1 MAGLE
6 SRYISYQDCCWRF
19 RWLGWSLDVSYKAL
33 WPWWESWCFQSSRLK
48 LQRAWLEDQCLSP
61 RILNLQRGFFFISLD
76 FSYWELLST
85 LVESQCLSLKSWSR
99 NTSNKATERT
109 QVPSKRTIKVQA
121 LKLSVSEKICKL
133 HFWCTL
139 PKLGLCLMDMVI
151 RCLYTFIF
159 FFVKQSSTVCD
170 ILIRQYSSSSQTFEL
185 NLIINHQNNTTVSFF
200 TLATQYLLR
209 SVHID
214 SFLLISNSHHLL
226 YMDKIASPPSS
237 FLNDGSQWL
246 NQTKDIRHDWLR
258 RELNRKKNHSSL
270 SVGSKIC

>member
-1 MAGLE
+1 MTGLE

-159 FFVKQSSTVCD
+159 FCQTIFNCLWHSHQTIFIILSNLRTQSHHKPPEQYNSIILHIGHPISLKISTHR
-170 ILIRQYSSSSQTFEL
+170 LLSSHFKLTSSS
-185 NLIINHQNNTTVSFF
+185 
-200 TLATQYLLR
+200 
-209 SVHID
+209 
-214 SFLLISNSHHLL
+214 L
-226 YMDKIASPPSS
+226 Y
-237 FLNDGSQWL
+237 G
-246 NQTKDIRHDWLR
+246 
-258 RELNRKKNHSSL
+258 
-270 SVGSKIC
+270 

>member
-1 MAGLE
+1 MSLIKPSGLGGSLDAFNQAGW
-6 SRYISYQDCCWRF
+6 SF
-19 RWLGWSLDVSYKAL
+19 RGLGWRINASHQ
-33 WPWWESWCFQSSRLK
+33 ESWISRG
-48 LQRAWLEDQCLSP
+48 
-61 RILNLQRGFFFISLD
+61 GFFFISLD

-159 FFVKQSSTVCD
+159 FFCQTIFNCLWHSHQTIFIILSNLRTQSHHKPPEQYNSIILHIGHPISLKISTHR
-170 ILIRQYSSSSQTFEL
+170 LLSSHFKLTSSS
-185 NLIINHQNNTTVSFF
+185 
-200 TLATQYLLR
+200 
-209 SVHID
+209 
-214 SFLLISNSHHLL
+214 L
-226 YMDKIASPPSS
+226 Y
-237 FLNDGSQWL
+237 G
-246 NQTKDIRHDWLR
+246 
-258 RELNRKKNHSSL
+258 
-270 SVGSKIC
+270 